1 LQEVTLGTASQYV
14 ILRARASA
22 QHTPAAGSPFA
33 MNVTQLAVYGNHGL
47 TTVAIDGEPDGV
59 TASDVIRYLAANYAP
74 MLDTSGVQ
82 DTTTPIPHLAFTDRT
97 DLYEAFGRVNAFHL
111 WDLAVWENRVLHYG
125 PVDMTDYDW
134 QIRLDDP
141 GVTVDLQGDS
151 VESMANG
158 IVVQYTDVTTGELT
172 EVTPDDDDRLLDSD
186 PENPANKHG
195 LTIWTEVPLSW
206 PTTEAAA
213 IEQGRALLA
222 EFTSPRAPGTITV
235 RGHVRDRQ
243 GNWCQAWK
251 IRPGDTI
258 AITNHPNDRPRLINE
273 VSYSHDTHTMTLTVE
288 GQPRRM
294 DAVFAR
300 HEAALA
306 ANGLI

>member
-1 LQEVTLGTASQYV
+1 V

-97 DLYEAFGRVNAFHL
+97 EPYEAFLRVNAFHL

-134 QIRLDDP
+134 QVQLYEP
-141 GVTVDLQGDS
+141 GVTMELQGDS
-151 VESMANG
+151 IEALANG
-158 IVVQYTDVTTGELT
+158 ISIEYTDVTTGELA
-172 EVTPDDDDRLLDSD
+172 EVTPDDDDRLRDTD
-186 PENPANKHG
+186 PNNPVNMWG
-195 LTIWTEVPLSW
+195 QEIWTEKSLTW
-206 PTTEAAA
+206 PTTREAA

-222 EFTSPRAPGTITV
+222 EFLTPRAPGTITV
-235 RGHVRDRQ
+235 RGYLRDRQ
-243 GNWCQAWK
+243 GNWAQVWK
-251 IRPGDTI
+251 VRPGDTI
-258 AITNHPNDRPRLINE
+258 AITNLANDRPRLIVE
-273 VSYSHDTHTMTLTVE
+273 ASYSHDTHTMTLTVE